1 MQNKQGAFLVQRKG
15 GNKMIIVGAIIA
27 GVLVG
32 IGIVGAALALVNAEQ
47 CYEEGGQQTA
57 FFI

>member
-1 MQNKQGAFLVQRKG
+1 
-15 GNKMIIVGAIIA
+15 MIIVGAIIA